1 MTQFTV
7 KLATWR
13 GRGDGVKLR
22 RYRMRIKKLDEQLIR
37 RIAAGEV
44 VERPG
49 SVVKELVENSLDAGA
64 ERIVVELRGGGIA
77 LISVS
82 DDGEGMTPEEMRLA
96 VERHTT
102 SKISKEED
110 LLSITTL
117 GFRGEALAAICAVAK
132 VRIVSCPRDRDEGH
146 ELWIEG
152 GRVIHEGPAA
162 RAPGTTVEVRELFY
176 NTPARRKFLRHP
188 KTEARYALWILRR
201 IALAHP
207 GIRFHVR
214 SEGYVVFALPPV
226 QDPAQRI
233 AQLYG
238 SDLAKRL
245 IPVEMEEP
253 GYSLRG
259 YFGPPEISRPTRSD
273 QFLFLSGRP
282 VHPGTIGGALEEV
295 YRRYLPRGSHPVFFL
310 YLDVDPFLV
319 DVNVHP
325 QKHEVR
331 FRNETAVRDLLR
343 RAALAALGKGVA
355 TLGPPMALPGEAPSA
370 EYRPVPVADA
380 QGRLFPGTSAG
391 GRPWRVLGQVRRSYI
406 LVETEEALE
415 IVDQHVAHERV
426 LFEKFREGDS
436 IPTHLLLVPHPLE
449 FPPDRA
455 QALKEIMPKLRRLGI
470 MLEAFGER
478 GFLLRGWPAPLV
490 DWQAKKGFREPLE
503 AAAERALRGG
513 EIPLT
518 ELWREI
524 ACAGAIKAGES
535 LSPSEQE
542 ALIAAWKETAEPAR
556 CPHGRPIALRISW
569 EELANRLGR
578 D

>member
-1 MTQFTV
+1 
-7 KLATWR
+7 
-13 GRGDGVKLR
+13 
-22 RYRMRIKKLDEQLIR
+22 MRIRKLDEALIR

-49 SVVKELVENSLDAGA
+49 SVIKELVENSLDANAKTIGVN
-64 ERIVVELRGGGIA
+64 IRGGGVDF
-77 LISVS
+77 LSVA
-82 DDGEGMTPEEMRLA
+82 DDGEGMSPEEMHLA

-102 SKISKEED
+102 SKISREED

-117 GFRGEALAAICAVAK
+117 GFRGEALAAICAVSR
-132 VRIVSCPRDRDEGH
+132 VRIVSRPRESDEAY
-146 ELWIEG
+146 ELLLEG
-152 GRVIHEGPAA
+152 GKLVGEGPTA
-162 RAPGTTVEVRELFY
+162 RAPGTTVEVRDLFY
-176 NTPARRKFLRHP
+176 NTPARRKFLRAP
-188 KTEARYALWILRR
+188 KTEARYALRLLRR

-207 GIRFHVR
+207 RIRFAVH
-214 SEGYVVFALPPV
+214 SEGQNAFSLAPA
-226 QDPAQRI
+226 QDPLERI

-238 SDLAKRL
+238 GAFAKQL

-253 GYSLRG
+253 GYRLRAF
-259 YFGPPEISRPTRSD
+259 FGPPELSRPTRGE

-282 VHPGTIGGALEEV
+282 VQLGTLGGAVEDV
-295 YRRYLPRGSHPVFFL
+295 YRRYLPRGGHPVFFL

-331 FRNETAVRDLLR
+331 FRNEAAVRDLVR
-343 RAALAALGKGVA
+343 RAALAALGGRIVSLAQEKLPQDLPA
-355 TLGPPMALPGEAPSA
+355 PPTELPQRPAEEKTLFPSA
-370 EYRPVPVADA
+370 RLHQE
-380 QGRLFPGTSAG
+380 GRE
-391 GRPWRVLGQVRRSYI
+391 WRVLGQVRASYI

-426 LFEKFREGDS
+426 LFEKLHDNREVPS
-436 IPTHLLLVPHPLE
+436 HLLLVPQPLE
-449 FPPDRA
+449 FPPDVA
-455 QALKEIMPKLRRLGI
+455 AALREVAPKLRRLGVL
-470 MLEAFGER
+470 LEPFGER

-513 EIPLT
+513 EVPLE

-524 ACAGAIKAGES
+524 ACAGAIKAGEA
-535 LSPSEQE
+535 LDPAEQE
-542 ALIAAWKETAEPAR
+542 ALIAEWKNTKEPAR
-556 CPHGRPIALRISW
+556 CPHGRPIALRIPW
-569 EELANRLGR
+569 EELARRFGR